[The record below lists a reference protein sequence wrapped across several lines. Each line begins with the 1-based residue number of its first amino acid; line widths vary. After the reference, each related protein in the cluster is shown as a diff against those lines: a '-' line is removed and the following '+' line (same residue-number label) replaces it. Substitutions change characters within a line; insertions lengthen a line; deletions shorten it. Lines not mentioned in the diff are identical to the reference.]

1 MVSNGYNVY
10 KNNSINY
17 ASNEQLLLML
27 VDGAVKF
34 AKKAEIALEEKKIK
48 DAHDS
53 IMRTEDI
60 FLELMSSLDRSAGE
74 WAVQIYKVYQFIHDK
89 LIEANLKKDI
99 KILQEIMPLIEDIRD
114 TWHQAYKV
122 SKGVK

>member
-34 AKKAEIALEEKKIK
+34 AKKAESALEEKKIK
-48 DAHDS
+48 ETHDN
-53 IMRTEDI
+53 IIRTEDI
-60 FLELMSSLDRSAGE
+60 FLELMASLDRSAGE

-89 LIEANLKKDI
+89 LVEANLKKDI
-99 KILQEIMPLIEDIRD
+99 KILQEIMPLIEDVRD
-114 TWHQAYKV
+114 TWHEAYKK
-122 SKGVK
+122 SKQNL